1 MQQYIGESNF
11 EKTTGEIILKEDK
24 ILSLIIKGN
33 PDMELTPVSKDKF
46 IINFKESYSVEFT
59 RNKNGEINELIFL
72 TPDIQVKAPKMK

>member
-1 MQQYIGESNF
+1 
-11 EKTTGEIILKEDK
+11 
-24 ILSLIIKGN
+24 
-33 PDMELTPVSKDKF
+33 MELTPVSKDKF